1 MALARLSDLGRSL
14 AQHTR
19 YRPPVA
25 SRPPPRIRARLTLR
39 HEVTALHRIHPGP
52 GWLADRAVLAGLVAY
67 PRPATA
73 GCGNPSGPPQRRGAD
88 SPPPARARSRPRDA
102 ARFRA
107 HTGRHPARPGAPLT

>member
-73 GCGNPSGPPQRRGAD
+73 GCGNPSGPPQRRGANP
-88 SPPPARARSRPRDA
+88 PPPARRLAPP
-102 ARFRA
+102 
-107 HTGRHPARPGAPLT
+107 RHPPRFPSQTRRA